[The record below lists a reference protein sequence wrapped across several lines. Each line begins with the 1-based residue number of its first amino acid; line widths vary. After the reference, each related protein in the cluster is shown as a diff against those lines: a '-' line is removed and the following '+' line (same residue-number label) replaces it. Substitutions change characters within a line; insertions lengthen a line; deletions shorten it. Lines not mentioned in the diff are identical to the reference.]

1 MSKLKKYCFIIVVA
15 LLGIVVQVNAQEPT
29 EMNRISAEQK
39 VYELSML
46 WKEMS
51 YNFGNIDNCHGLDVD
66 SLYRAFIPKVVET
79 KDDFEYW
86 KMLQK
91 FMACFNN
98 GHTKIFSAPDYLV
111 KHLAYPMLVTSYHD
125 GNVIIEN
132 FGTRM
137 ADSLHV
143 GDTVVTINGMGASDY
158 FREYH
163 IPYVT
168 CSNEEYKM
176 HEAMFYFSNV
186 NCCLMRSDERMCL
199 GIKDPNGV
207 HEVNVYADYYLDP
220 EKRDRNDMFYTG
232 GNYWR
237 TVNSFV
243 LDTTNSFAYLSLTG
257 CNESFSET
265 FFNHY
270 EEIQKAEYLLID
282 ISYNLG
288 GYSSFCDTILG
299 YLVDDDT
306 IYRYPTLN
314 RVSNSSALAS
324 SHFIPDER
332 KEKEID
338 ITKNQ
343 EFYLNHTF
351 ESVNYQDP
359 SWAKFKNPVP
369 ASKRYRGNIYVLM
382 GHETV
387 SAAEYF
393 AIMLSQNRRVVFLGE
408 KTAGANSQPYYFTL
422 PSGIKAMINI
432 GKCYDFD
439 NQDASSGF
447 SPDYKL
453 DLFELFQPK
462 SRKKL
467 RASLI
472 SIIHEINVNN
482 QNYKR
487 Q

>member
-1 MSKLKKYCFIIVVA
+1 MKATRITALVA
-15 LLGIVVQVNAQEPT
+15 LLVMAGGVKMHGQEAS
-29 EMNRISAEQK
+29 EINQISAEQK
-39 VYELSML
+39 VYELSVL

-51 YNFGNIDNCHGLDVD
+51 YNFGNMDNCPGLDID
-66 SLYRAFIPKVVET
+66 SLYRAFIPKVTET

-86 KMLQK
+86 KMLQR

-98 GHTKIFSAPDYLV
+98 GHTKIFGAPDHLV
-111 KHLAYPMLVTSYHD
+111 KHLAYPLLATSYHD
-125 GNVIIEN
+125 GNIVIEN
-132 FGTRM
+132 FGARM
-137 ADSLHV
+137 VDSLHV
-143 GDTVVTINGMGASDY
+143 GDTVVTINGMDALDY

-176 HEAMFYFSNV
+176 QEAMFYFSNL
-186 NCCLMRSDERMCL
+186 NCCLMESDERIRL
-199 GIKDPNGV
+199 GIKDPKGV
-207 HEVNVYADYYLDP
+207 HEVDVYADYYLDP
-220 EKRDRNDMFYTG
+220 EKRDRNDMFHTG

-243 LDTTNSFAYLSLTG
+243 ADTTNSFAYLALTA
-257 CNESFSET
+257 CNESFSEA
-265 FFNHY
+265 FFSHY
-270 EEIQKAEYLLID
+270 EEIQKADNLIID
-282 ISYNLG
+282 ISYNMG
-288 GYSSFCDTILG
+288 GYSSFCDTVLG
-299 YLVDDDT
+299 YLVDYDT

-314 RVSNSSALAS
+314 RVSNASAMAS
-324 SHFIPDER
+324 YSFIPDER
-332 KEKEID
+332 KETEID

-343 EFYLNHTF
+343 EYYLNHTF

-393 AIMLSQNRRVVFLGE
+393 AIMLSQNKRVVFLGE
-408 KTAGANSQPYYFTL
+408 KTAGANAQPYYFTL

-439 NQDASSGF
+439 NKDASNGF
-447 SPDYKL
+447 APDYEL
-453 DLFELFQPK
+453 DLYELFQKK

-467 RASLI
+467 LGRMEG
-472 SIIHEINVNN
+472 IIQEL
-482 QNYKR
+482 
-487 Q
+487 